1 MKMNQEHKPCGESG
15 SGTMYRIGA
24 FASMNRVTVKALRFY
39 EEQGLLSPAAIDPES
54 GYRYYTMNQMATLH
68 QISAL
73 KQAGFTLEEIAR
85 VNNGA
90 DEEAIIMKK
99 KSELLAEIAKLTSQ
113 VAVLDGYLAKKKGTL
128 AAPVLIKSIPECTVA
143 YVQTK
148 LDSYDCLFEKMP
160 KMGMLME
167 KAGFVCAM
175 PEYCFTNYL
184 EPGYEEED
192 SDILVELCEAVTEP
206 KEEIGELRYKQMP
219 EVQAACIFHKGSYN
233 TLTESYEI
241 VLKYVEDYGYEIVG
255 EIRENYID
263 GVWNKESENEWLT
276 EIQVPVLVHQVCD
289 RLHTTMWKENP
300 LFARTI
306 DCCRG
311 RE

>member
-1 MKMNQEHKPCGESG
+1 MKMNQEHKSCGKTG
-15 SGTMYRIGA
+15 SGTLYKIGA
-24 FASMNRVTVKALRFY
+24 FASMNRVTVKTLRFY
-39 EEQGLLSPAAIDPES
+39 EEQGLLFPAAIDPES
-54 GYRYYTMNQMATLH
+54 GYRYYTLNQMATLH

-90 DEEAIIMKK
+90 DEEAIIIQK
-99 KSELLAEIAKLTSQ
+99 KSEILAEIAKLTSQ
-113 VAVLDGYLAKKKGTL
+113 VAALDGYLAKKRGSLT
-128 AAPVLIKSIPECTVA
+128 APVLIKAIPECTIA

-160 KMGMLME
+160 KMGELME
-167 KAGFVCAM
+167 QAGCICAM

-184 EPGYEEED
+184 EPGCKEE
-192 SDILVELCEAVTEP
+192 DILVELCEAVTEP

-219 EVQAACIFHKGSYN
+219 AIQAACIFHKGSYH
-233 TLTESYEI
+233 TLAESYET
-241 VLKYVEDYGYEIVG
+241 VLKYIEDNDYEIVG

-276 EIQVPVLVHQVCD
+276 EIQVPV
-289 RLHTTMWKENP
+289 RKIEKE
-300 LFARTI
+300 
-306 DCCRG
+306 
-311 RE
+311 E